1 MSSLKWDSSTEIIFL
16 LIANLVTIS
25 DKNDIP

>member
-16 LIANLVTIS
+16 LIANLVTVS